1 MISTDFPEDIFS
13 PAKQKQSI
21 YRYKVDTGRN
31 ICKDKRILFCGICRN
46 VGHILET
53 NILRLFRTGD
63 MFKDYHI
70 FIYENDSDD
79 NTVEILNKYKSDQLN
94 FISTARQDKDYAAG
108 LTNGKDPWHENRCK
122 VLSDCRNNYLQ
133 YAKQFSH
140 FDYLCVL
147 DLDLLGGWSYDGIG
161 HGIFTLNQSDN
172 PCVSSYG
179 ILTECT
185 NRASLEEISPEDY
198 MMYDSFAFRPLN
210 GINYDYDAFVL
221 QNFNFIKFQ
230 RADDPVE
237 VDSNFG
243 GLAIYK
249 MSDIGDKQ
257 YSSTCFK
264 EGCVNPDHVEFHR
277 QFDKK
282 IILDPSMIVSYSH
295 HRYSK

>member
-1 MISTDFPEDIFS
+1 MISTDFPEEIFA
-13 PAKQKQSI
+13 PPKHKQSLFK
-21 YRYKVDTGRN
+21 YKVVSGKN
-31 ICKDKRILFCGICRN
+31 ICKDHRILFCGICRN

-53 NILRLFRTGD
+53 NILRMFRTGD

-70 FIYENDSDD
+70 FIYENDSND
-79 NTVEILNKYKSDQLN
+79 NTVDILTQYKSNKLN
-94 FISTARQDKDYAAG
+94 FVSTTRQDKDYAAG

-122 VLSDCRNNYLQ
+122 VLADCRNNYLE
-133 YAKQFSH
+133 YAKNFRD

-147 DLDLLGGWSYDGIG
+147 DLDILGGWSYDGFC
-161 HGIFTLNQSDN
+161 HGIFTLNTMDN
-172 PCVSSYG
+172 QCVSSYG
-179 ILTECT
+179 VLAEST
-185 NRASLEEISPEDY
+185 NKLSLEQVDVEDY

-210 GINYDYDAFVL
+210 GINQNFNAFVL
-221 QNFNFIKFQ
+221 QNFNFIKFK

-243 GLAIYK
+243 GLATYK
-249 MSDIGDKQ
+249 MSEIGDKK
-257 YSSTCFK
+257 YSSTCFE

-277 QFDKK
+277 QFNKK